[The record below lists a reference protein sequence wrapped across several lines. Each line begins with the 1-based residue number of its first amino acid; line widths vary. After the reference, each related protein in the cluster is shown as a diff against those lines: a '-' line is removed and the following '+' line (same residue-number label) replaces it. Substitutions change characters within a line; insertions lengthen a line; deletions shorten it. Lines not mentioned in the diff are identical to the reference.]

1 MMSIRMPFWSTEA
14 DDWRSFERL
23 VAQQVR
29 ELDAN
34 ATVHHDAKLTGI
46 HSKAERQIDVLAS
59 VPAIGGTLRIAF
71 ECKLHKRAVGITTA
85 EEFIGK
91 LLDLRVDRGIL
102 CVFGGVTPA
111 ALRRLGSVAHPS
123 IDLYMWHRDEPSEMD
138 RTLHFQGWLDGYLTD
153 MEMQDFEQ
161 REAQAKRAKRWAYRS
176 FQALHS

>member
-1 MMSIRMPFWSTEA
+1 MTIRMPFWSTEA

-23 VAQQVR
+23 VAQQVG

-46 HSKAERQIDVLAS
+46 HSKVERQIDVLAS
-59 VPAIGGTLRIAF
+59 VPAIGGALRIAF
-71 ECKLHKRAVGITTA
+71 ECKLHKRAVGIATA

-111 ALRRLGSVAHPS
+111 ALRRLAAVAHPS
-123 IDLYMWHRDEPSEMD
+123 IDLYMWHREEPCEMD
-138 RTLHFQGWLDGYLTD
+138 QSLYFQGWLDGRLTD
-153 MEMQDFEQ
+153 KEMQDFEQ
-161 REAQAKRAKRWAYRS
+161 RAAQARRAERWFDRS
-176 FQALHS
+176 LQALHG